1 MRSPSQSLTLLFT
14 MFCVSVAGVASDA
27 HKPTLKPPSAVFPYQ
42 NSSLPIDQ
50 RVDDLIAR
58 MTLDEKVS
66 QLINTSPAIPR
77 LHVPAYDWWSE
88 GLHGMAFS
96 GYATLFPQAIGM
108 AATWDFPLVLRESS
122 VISIEARSK
131 YNQAIRD
138 NVHSIFY
145 GLTIWSPNINIFR
158 DPRWGRG
165 QETYGEDPVLTSQLG
180 VAFVRGLQGDDPR
193 YLRAI
198 ATPKHFAV
206 HSGPEATRHS
216 LDVQPT
222 AHDLWDTYLP
232 AFRAT
237 IVDGKA
243 GSTMCAYNAL
253 HGEPAC
259 ASRFLLGEVL
269 RRDWGF
275 KGYVT
280 SDCGAIDDF
289 YQKHGHNFSTDAEY
303 AAVAAIRAGTDT
315 NCGQTYLT
323 LVSAVKKGLIAESEL
338 NVPLHRLFHARFQL
352 GLFDPSREVPYAQI
366 PFSEV
371 VAPSHRALAL
381 RAASES
387 MVLLKN
393 ANHTLPLG
401 PAVKTIAV
409 IGPNAANLAS
419 IEGNYNAIPK
429 DPVLPVDGI
438 RKSFPGA
445 KILYAQGSPFVENV
459 PLPVPRTQFHPS
471 LTDARDGLRAEYFA
485 NANFQGKPT
494 VVKIDPQIDFDWN
507 SASPAAGIP
516 AKAFSVRW
524 TGALSVPGPGDYRF
538 TVNLAHCFP
547 CNDSEKLS
555 VIFDGKQIAQFATT
569 GEKYRSTLTPFF
581 TLHFDDA
588 KPHQFCFEYAHSSD
602 LFGGGLNLS
611 WIPPV
616 AALRDIALEAAAKAD
631 IVIAFAGLSPELEG
645 EEMPVEVPGF
655 YRGDRTDI
663 TLPAVQEQLLRAL
676 SATGKPLVVV
686 LMNGSALA
694 IPAVQQSAAAILEAW
709 YPGESGAQAIAETL
723 SGRNNPAGRLPITFY
738 SSLDQLPSFDD
749 YSMSNRTYRYFKG
762 APLYAFGY
770 GLSYTAFAYSA
781 VKLSTN
787 HVKAGEPLSVEAD
800 VRNTGAR
807 AGDEVAELYITPPQT
822 AVSPTV
828 ALQAFQRIHLQP
840 GESRHLTFALTPRQ
854 LSVVDEAGK
863 RLVSPG
869 DYRIAITGSQP
880 LPKDFIQ
887 FSVTGAFE
895 LLP

>member
-1 MRSPSQSLTLLFT
+1 MRSSMQLLAVLFA
-14 MFCVSVAGVASDA
+14 FVFISVTGSASDT
-27 HKPTLKPPSAVFPYQ
+27 HKPALEPPAAIFPYQ
-42 NSSLPIDQ
+42 NASLPIDQ

-66 QLINTSPAIPR
+66 QLVNTAAAIPR
-77 LHVPAYDWWSE
+77 LNVPAYDWWSE

-108 AATWDFPLVLRESS
+108 AATWDAPLVFRESS

-131 YNQAIRD
+131 YNQAMRD
-138 NVHSIFY
+138 NIHIIFY

-165 QETYGEDPVLTSQLG
+165 QETYGEDPSLTAQLG
-180 VAFVRGLQGDDPR
+180 VAFVRGLQEDDPR
-193 YLRAI
+193 YFRAI

-206 HSGPEATRHS
+206 HSGPESTRHGF
-216 LDVQPT
+216 DAEPT

-232 AFRAT
+232 AFRAA

-253 HGEPAC
+253 HGKPAC
-259 ASRFLLGEVL
+259 ASQFLLKDVL
-269 RRDWGF
+269 RGTWGF

-280 SDCGAIDDF
+280 SDCGAIDNF
-289 YQKHGHNFSTDAEY
+289 YKKDGHNFSADAEH

-315 NCGQTYLT
+315 NCGETYLT

-338 NVPLHRLFHARFQL
+338 NVPLDRLFRARFQL
-352 GLFDPSREVPYAQI
+352 GLFDPPRDVPYMHI
-366 PFSEV
+366 PFSEDR
-371 VAPSHRALAL
+371 APSHHALAL
-381 RAASES
+381 RAAEES

-393 ANHTLPLG
+393 ANRTLPLG
-401 PAVKTIAV
+401 AAVKTIGV

-419 IEGNYNAIPK
+419 IEGSYNAVPK

-438 RKSFPGA
+438 HKNFPGA

-485 NANFQGKPT
+485 NDNFQGKPA
-494 VVKIDPQIDFDWN
+494 VVKIDSEIDFDWN

-516 AKAFSVRW
+516 ANAFSVRW
-524 TGALSVPGPGDYRF
+524 TGSLSAPAPGDYQF

-547 CNDSEKLS
+547 CHDSEKFS
-555 VIFDGKQIAQFATT
+555 VIFDGKQVTQFATT
-569 GEKYRSTLTPFF
+569 GEKYRSTQTPFF
-581 TLHFDDA
+581 TLHFSDA
-588 KPHQFCFEYAHSSD
+588 KPHQLRFEYAHRSD

-616 AALRDIALEAAAKAD
+616 AALRDIALQAASHAD
-631 IVIAFAGLSPELEG
+631 VVIAFAGLSPELEG

-694 IPAVQQSAAAILEAW
+694 IPTVQQSADAILEAW
-709 YPGESGAQAIAETL
+709 YPGESGAQAIADTL
-723 SGRNNPAGRLPITFY
+723 FGHNNPAGRLPITFY
-738 SSLDQLPSFDD
+738 SSLDQLPPFDD
-749 YSMSNRTYRYFKG
+749 YSMANRTYRYFKG
-762 APLYAFGY
+762 VPLYAFGY
-770 GLSYTAFAYSA
+770 GLSYTTFAYSA
-781 VKLSTN
+781 VKLSTD
-787 HVKAGEPLSVEAD
+787 HIKAGEPLRVETD

-828 ALQAFQRIHLQP
+828 ALQAFRRIHLQP
-840 GESRHLTFALTPRQ
+840 GESRHLEFTLTPRQ
-854 LSVVDEAGK
+854 LSVVDAAGM

-869 DYRIAITGSQP
+869 VYRIAIAGSQP

-887 FSVTGAFE
+887 FTVAGAFE